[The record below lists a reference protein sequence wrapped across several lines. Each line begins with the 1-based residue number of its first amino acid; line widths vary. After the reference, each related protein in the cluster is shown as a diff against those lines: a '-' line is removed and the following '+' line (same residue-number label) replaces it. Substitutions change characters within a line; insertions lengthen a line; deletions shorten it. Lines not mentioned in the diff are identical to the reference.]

1 MKAQVARQ
9 QSNQRKAI
17 LEIAAVFSNS
27 RLDEDQQSA
36 KACNVLNRYCKNV
49 SLDREEAIVDT
60 AVEVSEMLLAA
71 TRKRRNGA
79 TKSKVQETYDA
90 FSSAERDA
98 ARLGNG
104 AVEATS
110 AHAISSHQAAVN
122 SLVELSMAGAWP
134 DEPVVVPFDQV
145 PALFRAAV
153 EQDKAAGSRNPY
165 PEETDLIEYALML
178 IDRNGGDAYIRT
190 PEQEEFYSALL
201 LGFVDGQHHVSYS
214 PSNVTIH

>member
-1 MKAQVARQ
+1 MKAHAARQ

-27 RLDEDQQSA
+27 RLGEDQRAA

-49 SLDREEAIVDT
+49 SLEREEAIVDT

-71 TRKRRNGA
+71 TRKRRNA
-79 TKSKVQETYDA
+79 TSNSKVQKTYDA
-90 FSSAERDA
+90 LSLTSGSA
-98 ARLGNG
+98 ARLDSG
-104 AVEATS
+104 AVETTA

-165 PEETDLIEYALML
+165 PVETDLIEYALML
-178 IDRNGGDAYIRT
+178 IDRNGGDATIRT

-201 LGFVDGQHHVSYS
+201 LGFVDGQHRVSYS
-214 PSNVTIH
+214 PENVTIH

>member
-1 MKAQVARQ
+1 VNAQTARK

-27 RLDEDQQSA
+27 RLSEDQQSA

-49 SLDREEAIVDT
+49 SLEREEAIVDT
-60 AVEVSEMLLAA
+60 AVEVSKMLLVA
-71 TRKRRNGA
+71 TRKRRNAA
-79 TKSKVQETYDA
+79 TNSKAYDA
-90 FSSAERDA
+90 LSLTSGSATRV
-98 ARLGNG
+98 GS
-104 AVEATS
+104 EATETTS

-153 EQDKAAGSRNPY
+153 GQDKAAGSRNPY
-165 PEETDLIEYALML
+165 PEETDLIELALML
-178 IDRNGGDAYIRT
+178 IDRNGGDANIRT

-201 LGFVDGQHHVSYS
+201 LGFVDGQHRVSYS

>member
-1 MKAQVARQ
+1 MNAHTARQ

-27 RLDEDQQSA
+27 RLGEDQQSA

-49 SLDREEAIVDT
+49 SLEREEAIVDT

-79 TKSKVQETYDA
+79 TNSKVQETYRV
-90 FSSAERDA
+90 FSPAEQDA
-98 ARLGNG
+98 ARFGNG
-104 AVEATS
+104 AVETAST
-110 AHAISSHQAAVN
+110 HAISSHQAAVY
-122 SLVELSMAGAWP
+122 SLFELSVGA
-134 DEPVVVPFDQV
+134 DEPERPFEQV

-165 PEETDLIEYALML
+165 PEETDLIEHALML
-178 IDRNGGDAYIRT
+178 IDRNGGDANIRT
-190 PEQEEFYSALL
+190 PEQEQFYADLVMSLDADEQSRV
-201 LGFVDGQHHVSYS
+201 GYS